1 MNETSQPKQLIN
13 NNEFNNLM
21 EKLEKDGEKKVKDLL
36 TKKENSNFVSTAFLS
51 GLTNGSVPIQKP
63 SADLGNSLINIM
75 SAGADEFKEKTG
87 RNMTYSE
94 MRQLYG

>member
-1 MNETSQPKQLIN
+1 
-13 NNEFNNLM
+13 M
-21 EKLEKDGEKKVKDLL
+21 EKLEKDGEQKVKDLL
-36 TKKENSNFVSTAFLS
+36 NKKENNAFVSTTILS
-51 GLTNGSVPIQKP
+51 GLTHGSIPVQKP
-63 SADLGNSLINIM
+63 SSDFGDSLIKIM

>member
-1 MNETSQPKQLIN
+1 MDETPQSKQLIN
-13 NNEFNNLM
+13 DNEFNNLM

-36 TKKENSNFVSTAFLS
+36 TKKENSNFVSSVVAS
-51 GLTNGSVPIQKP
+51 GATNGSVPVQKP
-63 SADLGNSLINIM
+63 SSDLGNSLINIM

>member
-21 EKLEKDGEKKVKDLL
+21 EKLEKDGESKVKELL
-36 TKKENSNFVSTAFLS
+36 NKNNNSNFVSNSIAS

-63 SADLGNSLINIM
+63 SSDLGNSLINIM